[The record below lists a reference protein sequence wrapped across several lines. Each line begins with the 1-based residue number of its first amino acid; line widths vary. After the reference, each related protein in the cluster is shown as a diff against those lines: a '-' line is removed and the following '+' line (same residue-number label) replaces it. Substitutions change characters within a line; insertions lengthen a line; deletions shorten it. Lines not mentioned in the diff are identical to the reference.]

1 MDYEKAPQIGAS
13 LFDVNLN
20 RMKELR
26 QQFIKSLSIN
36 QQNFDISLTEQ
47 KQNALADYYELVQKH
62 NEILHLVAPC
72 SPEEFAVRH
81 ILESLT
87 LLEFLP
93 KNARFADIGTGAGLP
108 SIPCLIVRE
117 DLRGVLIESKLKK
130 VSFLREVSAE
140 HKLEN
145 RAEILDRQFEE
156 LPKSEVSFVLCRALD
171 KFTQKL
177 PKLLKWSGDCNLLFF
192 GGNNLREELQKN
204 GVEFQEK
211 LMPLS
216 EQRFLF
222 ASLQQKKSV

>member
-1 MDYEKAPQIGAS
+1 
-13 LFDVNLN
+13 
-20 RMKELR
+20 LR
-26 QQFIKSLSIN
+26 QQFIKSLSTN

-47 KQNALADYYELVQKH
+47 KQNALADYYELVLKH

-87 LLEFLP
+87 LLKFLP
-93 KNARFADIGTGAGLP
+93 KNAKFADIGTGAGLP

-130 VSFLREVSAE
+130 VSFLHEVLADC
-140 HKLEN
+140 KLEN

-156 LPKSEVSFVLCRALD
+156 LSQPNVSFILCRALD

-192 GGNNLREELQKN
+192 GGNNLREELKKN
-204 GVEFQEK
+204 GVEFQEQ

-222 ASLQQKKSV
+222 ASLLQKKSV